1 MARKAQAGQKQEGTD
16 GTTLDLEAK
25 LDKAIWANLKERGY
39 GG

>member
-16 GTTLDLEAK
+16 GTLDFEAK